1 MGRAKRLR
9 IAELERQRLERL
21 AKGEQA
27 PPKLQIPKRYLR
39 RASGPTY
46 YTCGKCKTMVIESA
60 VNAHLAK
67 CQPKG
72 AECGKCK
79 KLITDPDFV
88 GHFRACLGKPK
99 EEPKPVD
106 IPEKK

>member
-1 MGRAKRLR
+1 MTSRKW
-9 IAELERQRLERL
+9 
-21 AKGEQA
+21 K
-27 PPKLQIPKRYLR
+27 
-39 RASGPTY
+39 PTY
-46 YTCGKCKTMVIESA
+46 YTCGKCKHQVSEGE

-88 GHFRACLGKPK
+88 AHFKSCTGKPK
-99 EEPKPVD
+99 EESKPAINED
-106 IPEKK
+106 AKG

>member
-21 AKGEQA
+21 AKGEQE
-27 PPKLQIPKRYLR
+27 PPKQYEHWTNVRVF
-39 RASGPTY
+39 
-46 YTCGKCKTMVIESA
+46 TCGKCKTMVIESA
-60 VNAHLAK
+60 VNAHVAK

-99 EEPKPVD
+99 EETKPVD
-106 IPEKK
+106 IPENK